1 MGGRGSEDANEG
13 QVMTQAS
20 NPTYDA
26 AQAAYLAAVD
36 TFAAL
41 VDGIEPTAWD
51 RPGLGVWDV
60 RSLVG
65 HASRAMI
72 TVLTYLDQPAESED
86 IDSPQRYY
94 ALAARQSTDSDAVA
108 ERGRRAGVELGR
120 QPAAAV
126 RDLARRVTSRVEHAD
141 PDSLITTIGG
151 GMRVVAYLPTRTF
164 ELVVHSIDIAAATG
178 LEITF
183 SPALVGHTTELATR
197 IAVELEQGI
206 PVLAALTGR
215 RPLRSDF
222 SVVA

>member
-1 MGGRGSEDANEG
+1 
-13 QVMTQAS
+13 MTQAS

-94 ALAARQSTDSDAVA
+94 ALAARQSTD
-108 ERGRRAGVELGR
+108 LGR

-151 GMRVVAYLPTRTF
+151 GMHVVAYLPTRTF

-178 LEITF
+178 LEITL
-183 SPALVGHTTELATR
+183 SPALVRHTTELATR